1 MADRRQAL
9 QNTERIFYFT
19 RAFRIVTMYF
29 CCCFRM
35 NFVRKEIVENWKR
48 KKAIELFL
56 QEFEF

>member
-1 MADRRQAL
+1 
-9 QNTERIFYFT
+9 
-19 RAFRIVTMYF
+19 
-29 CCCFRM
+29 M